1 MAQSDIRGQGA
12 AVRQRTGAAV
22 GASWIA
28 AFLDTRHLRG
38 LGIAALAGVFL
49 AAAGAFQTGEAPL
62 VTRFAYW
69 IPVMLV
75 GAMAG
80 IVVSVLVDRGGWF
93 DDRPALQGM
102 LIAVTLTAP
111 LTVFIWAIS
120 SCAFHRFDFDLADLR
135 FFVGPVFIV
144 NCAMTALNYFTQKA
158 PTETHAAPAGGAPPR
173 FLERLPVKLRGSEI
187 FAVEAEDHY
196 LRLHTSKGQDLI
208 LMRLGDAVAELEG
221 LEGAQVHRS
230 WWVAKAAVEHARRGD
245 GRATLTLKDGAKVP
259 VSRAYAKALR
269 ASGWI

>member
-1 MAQSDIRGQGA
+1 MAQSNMRGQGA
-12 AVRQRTGAAV
+12 AVRQRTGAAI

-38 LGIAALAGVFL
+38 LGIAGLAGVFL
-49 AAAGAFQTGEAPL
+49 AAAGAFGTDDAPM
-62 VTRFAYW
+62 VTRFVYW

-75 GAMAG
+75 GALAG

-93 DDRPALQGM
+93 DDRPALQGL
-102 LIAVTLTAP
+102 LITLALTAP
-111 LTVFIWAIS
+111 LTVFIWIIS
-120 SCAFHRFDFDLADLR
+120 SATFNHPDFDLADLR

-144 NCAMTALNYFTQKA
+144 TCAMTALNYFTQKA
-158 PTETHAAPAGGAPPR
+158 PPETHAAPAGAAPPR

-230 WWVAKAAVEHARRGD
+230 WWVAKAAVQDARRGD

>member
-1 MAQSDIRGQGA
+1 MAQLDMRGQEG
-12 AVRQRTGAAV
+12 AVRERTGAAV
-22 GASWIA
+22 RASWIDV
-28 AFLDTRHLRG
+28 FLDVRHLRG
-38 LGIAALAGVFL
+38 LAIAVLVGAFL
-49 AAAGAFQTGEAPL
+49 AAAGAFQTGETPV
-62 VTRFAYW
+62 VTRFVYW
-69 IPVMLV
+69 ISVMLV
-75 GAMAG
+75 GAVG
-80 IVVSVLVDRGGWF
+80 GVVVSVLVDRGGWF

-102 LIAVTLTAP
+102 LIAITLTAP

-120 SCAFHRFDFDLADLR
+120 SCAFRRFDFDLATLR

-158 PTETHAAPAGGAPPR
+158 PTETHAAPAGAAPPR

-230 WWVAKAAVEHARRGD
+230 WWVARAAVEDARRGD
-245 GRATLTLKDGAKVP
+245 GRAILTLRDGARVP

>member
-1 MAQSDIRGQGA
+1 MAQSDMRGQEG
-12 AVRQRTGAAV
+12 AVRQQTGAAV
-22 GASWIA
+22 GASWID
-28 AFLDTRHLRG
+28 AFFDVRHLRG
-38 LGIAALAGVFL
+38 LGIAAAAGVFL
-49 AAAGAFQTGEAPL
+49 ASAGAFGTGEAP
-62 VTRFAYW
+62 VAARFVYW
-69 IPVMLV
+69 ISVMLV
-75 GAMAG
+75 GATG
-80 IVVSVLVDRGGWF
+80 GVVVSVLVDRGGWF

-111 LTVFIWAIS
+111 LTVFIWVIS
-120 SCAFHRFDFDLADLR
+120 SGAFNRFDLDFAELR

-144 NCAMTALNYFTQKA
+144 TSAMTALNYFTQKA
-158 PTETHAAPAGGAPPR
+158 PTETHAAPAGAAPPR
-173 FLERLPVKLRGSEI
+173 FFERLPVKLRGSEI

-208 LMRLGDAVAELEG
+208 LMRMGDAVAELEG

-245 GRATLTLKDGAKVP
+245 GRATLTLKDGARVP